1 MAQNIVSRHKIY
13 FNWSRGLRNMSQKA
27 DFESDLTLPHSCH
40 IMKKVGK
47 KGKLWWEIGEN
58 GAKWRKLARIS
69 LQTAKKCII
78 SVLICKLFLP
88 HKTNKF

>member
-1 MAQNIVSRHKIY
+1 MTQNTLASHKKF

-47 KGKLWWEIGEN
+47 KGIMLCYISENWHKMAQN
-58 GAKWRKLARIS
+58 GASWLKKAKYDFHHRK
-69 LQTAKKCII
+69 
-78 SVLICKLFLP
+78 
-88 HKTNKF
+88 